1 MTSKSLCFY
10 KHDAKKVAKMN
21 VSVVTFVAETIAM
34 SLVSM
39 TGLRIMVSS
48 MEGLRRC
55 RPYESI

>member
-1 MTSKSLCFY
+1 MTSKSLYSY

-21 VSVVTFVAETIAM
+21 VSVVTFVAESIAT

-48 MEGLRRC
+48 MEGLRRR
-55 RPYESI
+55 RPYEFI